1 MLVWWV
7 WMVAGVVLGIIEV
20 VLPGYVFLGFSAGA
34 IVTGALLWLGLE
46 AGLPLVLLIFGLISL
61 AVWLV
66 LRRVFGSGAGQVKVW
81 ERDINDN

>member
-7 WMVAGVVLGIIEV
+7 WMVAGVALGIIEV

-34 IVTGALLWLGLE
+34 IVTGGLLWLGLE
-46 AGLPLVLLIFGLISL
+46 AGLPLVLLIFGLISV

-66 LRRVFGSGAGQVKVW
+66 LRRVFGSGAGQVKLW